1 MGSRTVCLMISCAL
15 LAWHMHTNYSAKF
28 EQPWKTMIIHSFIK
42 ISLFMGTVAEN
53 LGLMSYW
60 EFLNIIFKWQLLAPI
75 SDENITVT
83 DTIVNDVIVHYF
95 VPKKKSHEL
104 KRAIIYYHGGGVSF
118 SSIAFL
124 QYDTFARLAANRL
137 DAVIVGPDF
146 RKFPK
151 YLHPTQWNDAY
162 NFVKSFLQ
170 PENLAKYGVDPNRIC
185 FLGDSSGGGMAASMI
200 QQVMSDPEITIK
212 PKIQVLIYPGLQM
225 LDTDLPSYRENE
237 FGIMLPKA
245 IAIKLM
251 SEYHTPDESLEQAM
265 KINQHIPVE
274 YSHLFKFINW
284 SILLPEKFK
293 KGHVYNNRIYGSSEM
308 VEKFPGI
315 VDPKISP
322 LLANDSI
329 LSLLPLTYILT
340 CQHDVLR
347 DDGLMYVSR
356 LRSNGVQVF
365 HEHIE
370 KGFHGSL
377 FSIHWPY
384 NLDIG
389 WKLIDNVLTWINEN
403 L

>member
-1 MGSRTVCLMISCAL
+1 MCVCVCVCVQVGVYTGI
-15 LAWHMHTNYSAKF
+15 F
-28 EQPWKTMIIHSFIK
+28 
-42 ISLFMGTVAEN
+42 AEN

-118 SSIAFL
+118 STFL